1 MRERVFKRKVLDAN
15 ILKEMHANNV
25 VYSKHSKD
33 RFIPFR
39 FNKFGY
45 VECKIFKKILNFP
58 SNTTFFGGTGCKKL
72 MELLSEI
79 VIDSRSSKIALN
91 RHYALTRLQW
101 CDRTL
106 RHNLKILEEIGFL
119 TAFKNKKGYVF
130 LSMHDF
136 TKIENYEHSGLNG
149 ESNLPNNF
157 FLGICGYLKKLFKK
171 LKDRVFKL
179 LNKHGAFFLKIPK
192 HFQMQNFNNIFFG
205 VCVC

>member
-1 MRERVFKRKVLDAN
+1 MAMQERVFKRKVLDAN

-25 VYSKHSKD
+25 GYSKHSKD

-39 FNKFGY
+39 FDKSGY
-45 VECKIFKKILNFP
+45 VECKLFEKILNFS

-106 RHNLKILEEIGFL
+106 RHNLQILEEIGFL

-130 LSMHDF
+130 CLCMTS
-136 TKIENYEHSGLNG
+136 
-149 ESNLPNNF
+149 
-157 FLGICGYLKKLFKK
+157 LK
-171 LKDRVFKL
+171 
-179 LNKHGAFFLKIPK
+179 
-192 HFQMQNFNNIFFG
+192 
-205 VCVC
+205 